1 MAYYTP
7 TREET
12 FEDRKLY
19 LEGRLVTVACLDCL
33 AEVRVKKNSE
43 HHTSIQWS
51 QDAVAHCAE
60 FARDRATGERVV
72 HESCSRLKASIET
85 AYREGRI
92 TAGDGT
98 LEPDD

>member
-51 QDAVAHCAE
+51 REAVAHCAE
-60 FARDRATGERVV
+60 FDRDRASGERVI

-85 AYREGRI
+85 AFREGRL
-92 TAGDGT
+92 TTSQDTSEQDA
-98 LEPDD
+98 

>member
-1 MAYYTP
+1 MVYYTP

-12 FEDRKLY
+12 FEDRRLY
-19 LEGRLVTVACLDCL
+19 LEGRLVTIACLDCI

-51 QDAVAHCAE
+51 QEAVAHCAE
-60 FARDRATGERVV
+60 FARDRSSGERVV

-92 TAGDGT
+92 VTSDGT

>member
-1 MAYYTP
+1 MASFTP

-12 FEDRKLY
+12 FEDRRLY

-51 QDAVAHCAE
+51 QEAVAHCTE
-60 FARDRATGERVV
+60 FARDRATGRRAA
-72 HESCSRLKASIET
+72 HESCSRLRASIET
-85 AYREGRI
+85 ACREGRI
-92 TAGDGT
+92 VTSDGT

>member
-19 LEGRLVTVACLDCL
+19 LEGRLVTSRAWTAWPRCGSRRT
-33 AEVRVKKNSE
+33 ASTTRAS
-43 HHTSIQWS
+43 SG
-51 QDAVAHCAE
+51 
-60 FARDRATGERVV
+60 ARTQSRTARSSPATGPPGSACV
-72 HESCSRLKASIET
+72 HESCSRLKASIES
-85 AYREGRI
+85 AFREGRI
-92 TAGDGT
+92 VTSDGT